1 MRIVKCGY
9 RYRHSKNF
17 MINRPT
23 GSGDYIFLILQ
34 SPAYFILNGKRVE
47 TKGCSVIF
55 YKKGT
60 PQIYGALNEEFVNDW
75 IHFELDEGEYEWMR
89 SKGVVF
95 DEIIDLVSS
104 EPLSLMIRKMC
115 SEMSSKNRHA
125 RESSELYLRLI
136 ALKLCDCTQKG
147 EGAKTQALFY
157 DKLLSVREEI
167 YLNPQ
172 YAWKIS
178 DVAEKLSISESYLQH
193 LYKSY
198 FQTNIKKDIILS
210 RIAYSKHLLFSTDS
224 TVSAVSYACGF
235 ENDVHFMRTFK
246 KLVGVTPSEYRKKS
260 SQE

>member
-9 RYRHSKNF
+9 RYRHSSTF
-17 MINRPT
+17 EINRPT

-47 TKGCSVIF
+47 TKGCSAIF

-60 PQIYGALNEEFVNDW
+60 PQIYGALDGDFVNDW
-75 IHFELDEGEYEWMR
+75 IHFELDEGEFEWMQSR
-89 SKGVVF
+89 GVVF
-95 DEIIDLVSS
+95 DEIIDLVSA

-115 SEMSSKNRHA
+115 SEMSSKNKYA

-136 ALKLCDCTQKG
+136 ALKLCDCIQKEDG
-147 EGAKTQALFY
+147 VRGHSTFF
-157 DKLLSVREEI
+157 DKLFSLREEI

-172 YAWKIS
+172 REWKIS
-178 DVAEKLSISESYLQH
+178 SIAEELSMSESYLQH

-198 FQTNIKKDIILS
+198 FHTNIKKDIITS
-210 RIAYSKHLLFSTDS
+210 RISYSKHLLFSTDES
-224 TVSAVSYACGF
+224 ISAISYACGF

-246 KLVGVTPSEYRKKS
+246 KMVGVTPSEYRKS
-260 SQE
+260 VRQ